1 MAASSAIIS
10 PMILALLTDV
20 HGNREALEACL
31 AHARLLR
38 AERLVFLGD
47 YVGYGADPVWVVETV
62 MDLVGRGA
70 VALLGNHDAAVE
82 GSDADMNSL
91 ARAAIAW
98 TRRQLRPEHRAF
110 LSGLPLTW
118 EDGEALYVHA
128 NGSDPA
134 GWDYVSGPLQA
145 ARELARTQFRLT
157 FCGHVHVPMLY
168 HMSTTGKVGEFAPTP
183 GMDIPLLPPRVW
195 LAVIGAV
202 GQPRDGIAAANYA
215 LFDTE
220 RRLLRYLRVPYDF
233 ATAARKVREA
243 GLPER
248 LALRLEQGR

>member
-1 MAASSAIIS
+1 
-10 PMILALLTDV
+10 MIAALLTDI

-31 AHARLLR
+31 AHARLLG
-38 AERLVFLGD
+38 AQRLIFLGD

-62 MDLVGRGA
+62 MDLVGQGA

-98 TRRQLRPEHRAF
+98 TRTQLGPAHRAF
-110 LSGLPLTW
+110 LSGLPLTRA
-118 EDGEALYVHA
+118 EGDALYVHA
-128 NGSDPA
+128 NGYDPA
-134 GWDYVSGPLQA
+134 GWDYILGPLQA
-145 ARELARTQFRLT
+145 ARELAHTQFRLT

-168 HMSTTGKVGEFAPTP
+168 RMSAPGTVAEFEPTP
-183 GMDIPLLPPRVW
+183 GMDVPLEPSRLW

-233 ATAARKVREA
+233 MTAARKVREA